1 MDLLQSI
8 ELEPDDRRLL
18 SAFAAV
24 GLTVMSLGG
33 IFALLMK
40 LVRTPALSILP
51 AETYYQALTGHG
63 ILMFIFWLGFVQTA
77 FLIVA
82 GSVLIRRRLWSY
94 RLAWAGLGIMTLA
107 AGLALA
113 GVLRGANITYHAAI
127 PLARQYES
135 AWMIFLSFVLV
146 AAGMLV
152 LVFDF
157 VMTMIGAVD
166 RKGSL
171 DAWGAFF
178 KRLPVASFAA
188 LAGLFIAVPG
198 LLAALRM
205 FGLAWLWS
213 LGRGTVDPSVY
224 RMDWHIVF
232 HIYHYIPALTL
243 VGVAYV
249 LVEVTAD
256 ARSVYAKPLAKALFL
271 LYPIFVPPTFVY
283 HLLADPSLPQQVK
296 LAGTVL
302 SLLVGVP
309 TLLHTFIIG
318 GMLEARMRQ
327 AGLGAAAGLRRLP
340 WGDPAFGSLVVGLVT
355 LFVGGFMAYALIQ
368 EQLAPML
375 HNTFVVPAYVH
386 PIAAG
391 GANITYMG
399 ALYYGIPMLLRR
411 RLWGIRV
418 ARWQPYVMGAALI
431 WMAVFGAAAGL
442 AGVPRR
448 YASWGLDV
456 PAAWTTWMNLS
467 LGIGA
472 MVAIAAGVAF
482 VAVMA
487 MTAVAGE
494 KVASP
499 QAAVA
504 GMGPP
509 PPPVVRASGWTPLA
523 LVPGMVF
530 VVGVVALTVLAF
542 QRLWA
547 LPIQL
552 P

>member
-8 ELEPDDRRLL
+8 RIGADDRRLL
-18 SAFAAV
+18 GAFAAV
-24 GLTVMSLGG
+24 GLVIMSLGG
-33 IFALLMK
+33 LFALQMK
-40 LVRTPALSILP
+40 LVRTPALAVLP
-51 AETYYQALTGHG
+51 APTYYQALTGHG
-63 ILMFIFWLGFVQTA
+63 ILMFIFWLGFIQTA

-82 GSVLIRRRLWSY
+82 GTVLIGRRLWSY
-94 RLAWAGLGIMTLA
+94 RLAWAGLGVMTLA
-107 AGLALA
+107 AALALA
-113 GVLRGANITYHAAI
+113 GVLRGVNITYHATI
-127 PLARQYES
+127 PLAQQYGG
-135 AWMIFLSFVLV
+135 AWMIFLSFVLL
-146 AAGMLV
+146 AAGMTLV
-152 LVFDF
+152 VVDF
-157 VMTMIGAVD
+157 IVTMIGAVEHK
-166 RKGSL
+166 RSIT
-171 DAWGAFF
+171 AWAAFF
-178 KRLPVASFAA
+178 KSLPVASFAA

-205 FGLAWLWS
+205 FGLAFLWS
-213 LGRGTVDPSVY
+213 VGRGTIDPSAY
-224 RMDWHIVF
+224 RMDWHIAF

-256 ARSVYAKPLAKALFL
+256 ARSVYAKQVAKALFL

-283 HLLADPSLPQQVK
+283 HLLADPNVPRQVK

-309 TLLHTFIIG
+309 TLLHTFIIA

-327 AGLGAAAGLRRLP
+327 AGYGAIGWLRHLP
-340 WGDPAFGSLVVGLVT
+340 WGNPAFGSLIVGLVT
-355 LFVGGFMAYALIQ
+355 LFVGGLMAYALLQ

-399 ALYYGIPMLLRR
+399 ALYYGVPALLGR
-411 RLWGIRV
+411 RLWGLRI

-448 YASWGLDV
+448 YADLGPDA
-456 PAAWTTWMNLS
+456 PAAWTLWMNLS
-467 LGIGA
+467 LGVGA
-472 MVAIAAGVAF
+472 MVAIATGVAF
-482 VAVMA
+482 VWVML
-487 MTAVAGE
+487 MTAVRGE

-504 GMGPP
+504 DLGPLP
-509 PPPVVRASGWTPLA
+509 PAVEHGYGWTPLA
-523 LVPGMVF
+523 LVPAVMF
-530 VVGVVALTVLAF
+530 VVGVITLTVMAF

-547 LPIQL
+547 LPIQMR
-552 P
+552 

>member
-1 MDLLQSI
+1 MDLLESI
-8 ELEPDDRRLL
+8 EIEADDRRLL
-18 SAFAAV
+18 GAFAVV
-24 GLTVMSLGG
+24 GLATMSVGG
-33 IFALLMK
+33 LFALLMK

-63 ILMFIFWLGFVQTA
+63 ILMFIFWMGFVQTA
-77 FLIVA
+77 FLVVA

-94 RLAWAGLGIMTLA
+94 RLAWAGLGAMTLA
-107 AGLALA
+107 AALALA
-113 GVLRGANITYHAAI
+113 GVLQGTNITYHAAI
-127 PLARQYES
+127 PLAAQYPG
-135 AWMIFLSFVLV
+135 AWMIFLSFVIL
-146 AAGMLV
+146 AAGMLLIV
-152 LVFDF
+152 LDF
-157 VMTMIGAVD
+157 ALTVLGAVE
-166 RKGSL
+166 RKGDL
-171 DAWGAFF
+171 DAWAALF
-178 KRLPVASFAA
+178 RSLPVASFAA

-198 LLAALRM
+198 LFAALRM

-213 LGRGTVDPSVY
+213 IGRATVDPGMY

-232 HIYHYIPALTL
+232 HIYHYVPALTL

-249 LVEVTAD
+249 LVELTAD
-256 ARSVYAKPLAKALFL
+256 ARSVYAKPLAKSLFL
-271 LYPIFVPPTFVY
+271 LYPVFVPPTFVY

-309 TLLHTFIIG
+309 TVLHTFIIV

-327 AGLGAAAGLRRLP
+327 AGFDAAAGLRRLP
-340 WGDPAFGSLVVGLVT
+340 WGNPAFGSLAVGLVT
-355 LFVGGFMAYALIQ
+355 LFVGGLMAYALIQ

-375 HNTFVVPAYVH
+375 HNTFLVPAYVH

-411 RLWGIRV
+411 RLWGLRL

-431 WMAVFGAAAGL
+431 WMAIFGAAAGL

-448 YASWGLDV
+448 YASVGLDA
-456 PAAWTTWMNLS
+456 PAAWATWMNLA
-467 LGIGA
+467 LGVGA
-472 MVAIAAGVAF
+472 MVAIGAGIVF
-482 VAVMA
+482 VGTML

-504 GMGPP
+504 GMGPL
-509 PPPVVRASGWTPLA
+509 PPPVVRSSGWTLLA
-523 LVPGMVF
+523 LVPGTVF
-530 VVGVVALTVLAF
+530 VVGVVVLTVLAF
-542 QRLWA
+542 QRLWGM
-547 LPIQL
+547 PVQL